1 MNKFSALLLSLSA
14 LILFNSCCSDQTKS
28 YNEGVNILPIPK
40 EMTLTEG
47 RFTLNKQSTIVVTA
61 TGGDIESVATFF
73 AAKMSK
79 STGFDIKVVAGEMT
93 AGNIIILTIDAGSE
107 IEKEGYSLRVTPERV
122 EVIAST
128 AQGLFYGMQSFMQ
141 LLPAEIE
148 SLTKVSGIEWSAQA
162 LDINDAP
169 RFEYRGMMLDVC
181 RHFST
186 VEEVKRHIDILSMF
200 KINTLH
206 WHLTEDQLWTVEIK
220 KYPKLTELGSNR
232 LEGEG
237 NYHSGFYTQEQLKEV
252 VKYASDRFITIVPEI
267 EMPGHALAALTAY
280 PEFSCAGGPFQIRNV
295 WGVEADVYCAGLEST
310 FEFLEDVLEELIPIF
325 PGEYIHVGGDECPKD
340 RWDECP
346 RCLAR
351 MKKEGLKDSHELQS
365 YFITRMEKFINSKGK
380 KLIGW
385 DEILEG
391 GLAPNAAVM
400 SWRGEDGGIAAAN
413 SGHNVVMTPNSHIYL
428 DHYQG
433 ATNVESVTI
442 GGNTLLSRTYSYDP
456 IPKNIDDD
464 KKHFVIG
471 VQGNVW
477 TEYMYSHSL
486 REYMAYPRM
495 LAVAEIGW
503 SPLDKKDFEDFNRR
517 LSNAYVRMDALDVN
531 YHIPLPEGPS
541 ADYIAYLDS
550 AKLEFTNSRNYPMV
564 YTTDGS
570 TPNSK
575 STQYSSTIVL
585 TKDATINIATLLP
598 SGKTSKVRQIKVTKE
613 ELSPAF
619 EGETKPGVV
628 SSTAKGHYLES
639 KDYADAKFEDEKQTD
654 YFVRFGSEAYKE
666 PSIVVTEG
674 YFEVDSDGVY
684 VLATDNAELYVD
696 GRLIVDNNNQVSRF
710 QARPSTMALAKG
722 KHHFKLVMNNSVVGG
737 WPNVWSSHTFYI
749 QSPAQ
754 TSLKQVDKNQLSH
767 AL

>member
-267 EMPGHALAALTAY
+267 E
-280 PEFSCAGGPFQIRNV
+280 I
-295 WGVEADVYCAGLEST
+295 
-310 FEFLEDVLEELIPIF
+310 
-325 PGEYIHVGGDECPKD
+325 D
-340 RWDECP
+340 R
-346 RCLAR
+346 
-351 MKKEGLKDSHELQS
+351 K
-365 YFITRMEKFINSKGK
+365 
-380 KLIGW
+380 
-385 DEILEG
+385 
-391 GLAPNAAVM
+391 
-400 SWRGEDGGIAAAN
+400 
-413 SGHNVVMTPNSHIYL
+413 
-428 DHYQG
+428 
-433 ATNVESVTI
+433 
-442 GGNTLLSRTYSYDP
+442 
-456 IPKNIDDD
+456 
-464 KKHFVIG
+464 
-471 VQGNVW
+471 
-477 TEYMYSHSL
+477 
-486 REYMAYPRM
+486 
-495 LAVAEIGW
+495 
-503 SPLDKKDFEDFNRR
+503 
-517 LSNAYVRMDALDVN
+517 
-531 YHIPLPEGPS
+531 
-541 ADYIAYLDS
+541 
-550 AKLEFTNSRNYPMV
+550 
-564 YTTDGS
+564 
-570 TPNSK
+570 
-575 STQYSSTIVL
+575 
-585 TKDATINIATLLP
+585 
-598 SGKTSKVRQIKVTKE
+598 
-613 ELSPAF
+613 
-619 EGETKPGVV
+619 
-628 SSTAKGHYLES
+628 
-639 KDYADAKFEDEKQTD
+639 
-654 YFVRFGSEAYKE
+654 
-666 PSIVVTEG
+666 
-674 YFEVDSDGVY
+674 
-684 VLATDNAELYVD
+684 
-696 GRLIVDNNNQVSRF
+696 
-710 QARPSTMALAKG
+710 
-722 KHHFKLVMNNSVVGG
+722 SVV
-737 WPNVWSSHTFYI
+737 
-749 QSPAQ
+749 
-754 TSLKQVDKNQLSH
+754 
-767 AL
+767 